1 MKKKLITE
9 RDVARLAAGSRLDAD
24 RDTLITP
31 AARDLAFVRAIE
43 IISAAAPAPAKS
55 ANSASRSACCS
66 ECAAG
71 RPCCSAKWPPL
82 ADGDWLLEV
91 RAGAV
96 RARRIEPRRD
106 G

>member
-1 MKKKLITE
+1 MKKRLITE
-9 RDVARLAAGSRLDAD
+9 RDVARLATGSSIELD

-31 AARDLAFVRAIE
+31 AARDLAFVREIE
-43 IISAAAPAPAKS
+43 VVCAGARPAPA
-55 ANSASRSACCS
+55 AACGAAHCP
-66 ECAAG
+66 ECLNG
-71 RPCCSAKWPPL
+71 RPCSAVKWPPL

-91 RAGAV
+91 RRGAV

>member
-9 RDVARLAAGSRLDAD
+9 RDVARLAAGSRLETD
-24 RDTLITP
+24 RDTLITSV
-31 AARDLAFVRAIE
+31 ARDLVFVRSIE
-43 IISAAAPAPAKS
+43 IISAAPPAATKLQKPEKPAS
-55 ANSASRSACCS
+55 CCA

-71 RPCCSAKWPPL
+71 RPCCAVKWPPL
-82 ADGDWLLEV
+82 ADGEWLLEV

>member
-9 RDVARLAAGSRLDAD
+9 RDVARLSAGSRLESD

-31 AARDLAFVRAIE
+31 AARDLAFVRGIE
-43 IISAAAPAPAKS
+43 IISAAAPAGPRA
-55 ANSASRSACCS
+55 ACCA
-66 ECAAG
+66 ECSAG
-71 RPCCSAKWPPL
+71 RPCGAAKWPPL

-91 RAGAV
+91 RGGAV
-96 RARRIEPRRD
+96 RARRVEPRRD

>member
-1 MKKKLITE
+1 MKRRLITE
-9 RDVARLAAGSRLDAD
+9 RDVARLATGSSLELD

-31 AARDLAFVRAIE
+31 AARDLAFVRNIE
-43 IISAAAPAPAKS
+43 IVSAGARPARTTCCGAASCPE
-55 ANSASRSACCS
+55 CS
-66 ECAAG
+66 NG
-71 RPCCSAKWPPL
+71 RPCSAVKWPPL

-91 RAGAV
+91 RGGAV